1 MIRILGKIPNDIV
14 VACSGGPDSMAVV
27 NFLRKG
33 RKNVTVA
40 YFNHGTSHGVE
51 AEKFISNFCND
62 EDIPFMIGSIFA
74 PKTTAKSWEEHWRDE
89 RYRWLNCITCDVITG
104 HHLDDCMEWYL
115 FTSLHGNARVI
126 PYRRNNV
133 IRPFLTTPKSTLV
146 DWCDRNSVKYLIDPS
161 NKDERFM
168 RAIIRNKIVPQCLRV
183 NLGLR
188 TVIKKKVIS
197 DYQMNKENKI
207 AS

>member
-14 VACSGGPDSMAVV
+14 VACSGGPDSMAIV

-40 YFNHGTSHGVE
+40 YFNHGTSHGAD
-51 AEKFISNFCND
+51 AEKFVSNFCND
-62 EDIPFMIGSIFA
+62 EDIPLTIGSIFA

-89 RYRWLNCITCDVITG
+89 RYRWLNCIACDVITG

-133 IRPFLTTPKSTLV
+133 TRPFLTTPKSTLI

-168 RAIIRNKIVPQCLRV
+168 RSIIRNKIVPQCLRV
-183 NLGLR
+183 NPGLR